1 MLRYEDLK
9 CDKFIFSSECIF
21 YTFNLQKNLLMCTN
35 QDNKT
40 FYNIFKYI
48 SDANTPN
55 NIKDLLL
62 SRIPESNIL
71 NINDKEEFNGIYVEK
86 NDFFNTV
93 SLISAKH
100 YNFFKKLIFYTD
112 LFFSLEKIKKSSRQL
127 TNINEK
133 ISIEINN
140 E

>member
-9 CDKFIFSSECIF
+9 CDKFMFSTECIF
-21 YTFNLQKNLLMCTN
+21 YTFNLQGNLLMCTIQN
-35 QDNKT
+35 SNT

-48 SDANTPN
+48 SDANTPT
-55 NIKDLLL
+55 NIRDLLL
-62 SRIPESNIL
+62 SRIPEDNKL
-71 NINDKEEFNGIYVEK
+71 NINDKEEFNGIYVDK
-86 NDFFNTV
+86 NDFFNAV
-93 SLISAKH
+93 SLISAAQ

>member
-9 CDKFIFSSECIF
+9 CDKFMFSTECIF
-21 YTFNLQKNLLMCTN
+21 YTFNLQGNILMCTTQN
-35 QDNKT
+35 NKI
-40 FYNIFKYI
+40 FYNIIKYI
-48 SDANTPN
+48 SDTNTPN
-55 NIKDLLL
+55 NIKELLL
-62 SRIPESNIL
+62 SRIPEDNRL
-71 NINDKEEFNGIYVEK
+71 NINDKEEFTGIYIDK

-93 SLISAKH
+93 SLISAGQ
-100 YNFFKKLIFYTD
+100 YNFFKTLIFYTD